1 MQSWQSMFS
10 PIQIKHLA
18 SFVKSLKGT
27 NPPNPKA
34 PQGVLSTEAAKPDTV
49 IANSST
55 TTN

>member
-1 MQSWQSMFS
+1 MFS

-34 PQGVLSTEAAKPDTV
+34 PQGVLITDAAKADTA
-49 IANSST
+49 ITNAST